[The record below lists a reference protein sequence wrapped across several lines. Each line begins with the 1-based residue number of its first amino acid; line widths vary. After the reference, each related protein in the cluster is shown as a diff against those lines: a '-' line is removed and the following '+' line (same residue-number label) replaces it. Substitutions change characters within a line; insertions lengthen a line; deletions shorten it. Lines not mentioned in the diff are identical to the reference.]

1 MSSDFLIP
9 LVCFAVVFTVLGL
22 FSRWLKRGIEAERPR
37 KLGTVQ
43 HEVFGTVTLLTD
55 HWQASVLFP
64 PTDTKI
70 DVTSFETSQPTRAEE
85 ILYLEIARRYDSLIP
100 LLTGKFEEAGRER
113 GKPYGKW
120 ELETI
125 CLDTTTEF
133 RSFSLLFEVEGSE
146 WGFDASFV
154 DFELDEFGDLH

>member
-1 MSSDFLIP
+1 M
-9 LVCFAVVFTVLGL
+9 
-22 FSRWLKRGIEAERPR
+22 
-37 KLGTVQ
+37 
-43 HEVFGTVTLLTD
+43 
-55 HWQASVLFP
+55 
-64 PTDTKI
+64 
-70 DVTSFETSQPTRAEE
+70 
-85 ILYLEIARRYDSLIP
+85 YLEIARRYDSLIP